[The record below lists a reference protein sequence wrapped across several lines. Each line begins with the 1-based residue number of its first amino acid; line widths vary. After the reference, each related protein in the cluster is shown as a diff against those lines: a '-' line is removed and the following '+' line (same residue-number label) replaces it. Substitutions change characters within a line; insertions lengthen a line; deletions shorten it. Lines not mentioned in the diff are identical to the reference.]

1 MPENVKWELISFALK
16 IAPVLLGLLLAFIAS
31 KVPSLNKALVRIRPL
46 VSKAFNIVNQIY
58 VEPRKANGT
67 WDEAAKAQARELF
80 WQKFLELA
88 TEEANYW
95 LTYLISTYGE
105 DKLKALVVNNELH
118 DEMQI
123 IKRVAPAAPTSIK

>member
-1 MPENVKWELISFALK
+1 MPESVKWELVSFGLKVLPVVLAVVFAWISMKRPTAK
-16 IAPVLLGLLLAFIAS
+16 
-31 KVPSLNKALVRIRPL
+31 KALVELQDSIKQA
-46 VSKAFNIVNQIY
+46 VAVVNQVY
-58 VEPRKANGT
+58 VEPRKKNGP
-67 WDEAAKAQARELF
+67 WGEEEKRQARELF

-105 DKLKALVVNNELH
+105 DKLKALVVSNELH

-123 IKRVAPAAPTSIK
+123 IKQVAPAAPTSIK

>member
-31 KVPSLNKALVRIRPL
+31 KVPSLKKALDHLRPL
-46 VSKAFNIVNQIY
+46 VSKAINIVNQIY
-58 VEPRKANGT
+58 VEPRKASGK
-67 WDEAAKAQARELF
+67 WDEEAKAQARELF

-95 LTYLISTYGE
+95 VTYLISTYGE
-105 DKLKALVVNNELH
+105 DQAKALVVSNELH
-118 DEMQI
+118 DEMQL
-123 IKRVAPAAPTSIK
+123 IKQVTPAALTNIK